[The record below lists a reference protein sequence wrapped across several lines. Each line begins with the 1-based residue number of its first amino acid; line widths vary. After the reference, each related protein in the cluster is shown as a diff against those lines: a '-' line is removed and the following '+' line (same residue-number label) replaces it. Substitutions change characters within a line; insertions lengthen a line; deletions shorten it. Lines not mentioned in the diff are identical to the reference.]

1 MANLLEF
8 AIYRLSFSLF
18 CFMNC
23 KFGKKL
29 HSIVMESEDRGNL
42 RVPGRDLGT
51 VEGNT
56 WLQHLCAGL
65 EDLLHVAL
73 RLARVQQG

>member
-29 HSIVMESEDRGNL
+29 HSIVMESEDIKIRHISNNL
-42 RVPGRDLGT
+42 IFVSTIGT
-51 VEGNT
+51 FNILSTFAE
-56 WLQHLCAGL
+56 CS
-65 EDLLHVAL
+65 
-73 RLARVQQG
+73 